1 MTGFMTLK
9 WALVTKRMRPHG
21 QMRKKLQEKIN
32 KLEMHLVHFPAD
44 AVHLQVHLEQR
55 SKKELFE
62 AGLTLHLPSN
72 TLHAAKQGPDPVT
85 AFDKAVKALLREVA
99 VLKSA
104 LRHESDWKT
113 KATAVA
119 FSRFTARPGALVTA

>member
-1 MTGFMTLK
+1 MTLK

-32 KLEMHLVHFPAD
+32 KLETHLVHFPAD
-44 AVHLQVHLEQR
+44 AVHLQVHLEQDA
-55 SKKELFE
+55 KKQLFG
-62 AGLTLHLPSN
+62 ARVTLHVPSN
-72 TLHAAKQGPDPVT
+72 TLHAAKQGPDPIT
-85 AFDKAVKALLREVA
+85 AFDRSVKALLREVA

-113 KATAVA
+113 KATATA
-119 FSRFTARPGALVTA
+119 FSRFPAPPGALVTA